1 MFRRFLTRG
10 KIQSSGFV
18 ERVGFVYIDAENS
31 IANPEDYMSS
41 IENHLGTKPKE
52 SVAYSKWSANSP
64 LAKKYRS
71 AGFRLIQAD
80 SGENNA
86 DIMMSLDAYEKIRDL
101 ADQGIEGNV
110 YICFH
115 GDKGFTHLLEK
126 LRAVKGWK
134 SIWVTSN
141 KKQNKMI
148 ANASSEVLLIS
159 SSKSTD
165 KKPTKTIVKAP
176 RKVRQ
181 APPSR
186 KNIKSNNLDFK
197 PIILQ
202 LIQNGATNSATLGKA
217 IIGYQGDNNWAETGK
232 EAFNLNFGL
241 SKTNS
246 YVNTIK
252 QFMSDSIDVGE
263 GPRYTFSIK
272 GKKQSIP
279 KTSIPITKANIPAQN
294 LDFKPVLL
302 QLIQNGATNSATLG
316 QAIIAYQEQNN
327 WAKTGKE
334 AFNLKFGLPNSNSY
348 VQTIKQF
355 MSASIDV
362 GSGLN
367 STFSIKNK
375 TQSIPKAKAKAKAK
389 VRTPVKV
396 SVKNLDFK
404 PIILQL
410 IQNGATNSA
419 TLGQAI
425 IGYQGDNNW
434 TETGKQAFNL
444 KFGLT
449 KTNSYV
455 NTIKQFMSDSIE
467 IEGNGP
473 KYTFSIK
480 DN

>member
-1 MFRRFLTRG
+1 MIRRFLNRG
-10 KIQSSGFV
+10 KIQDSDFV

-52 SVAYSKWSANSP
+52 AVAYSKWSANSP

-101 ADQGIEGNV
+101 ADQGVNGNV

-126 LRAVKGWK
+126 LRAVRGWN

-159 SSKSTD
+159 SSKSKNDT
-165 KKPTKTIVKAP
+165 PTKTNVKASS
-176 RKVRQ
+176 KVRQ
-181 APPSR
+181 APSTR
-186 KNIKSNNLDFK
+186 KSTKSGTLDFK
-197 PIILQ
+197 PVILQ

-217 IIGYQGDNNWAETGK
+217 IIAYQRDNNWAETGK
-232 EAFNLNFGL
+232 EAFNLKFGL

-252 QFMSDSIDVGE
+252 QFMSDSIDVGN
-263 GPRYTFSIK
+263 GPKYTFSNK
-272 GKKQSIP
+272 GKAQPIP
-279 KTSIPITKANIPAQN
+279 KASVPLTKANIPVQN

-316 QAIIAYQEQNN
+316 QAIIAYQEHNN

-334 AFNLKFGLPNSNSY
+334 AFNLKFGLSNSNSY

-375 TQSIPKAKAKAKAK
+375 KQSIPKVKAKVKAKA
-389 VRTPVKV
+389 

-410 IQNGATNSA
+410 IQDGATNSA

-425 IGYQGDNNW
+425 IGYQGNNDW
-434 TETGKQAFNL
+434 TITGKEAFNL
-444 KFGLT
+444 KFGLS
-449 KTNSYV
+449 KSNSYV

-467 IEGNGP
+467 IKGNGP

-480 DN
+480 DI

>member
-10 KIQSSGFV
+10 QNQSSGFV

-126 LRAVKGWK
+126 LRAVRGWK

-159 SSKSTD
+159 SSKDTD
-165 KKPTKTIVKAP
+165 EKPTKTIVKAP

-186 KNIKSNNLDFK
+186 KNTKATNLDFK
-197 PIILQ
+197 PTILQ

-217 IIGYQGDNNWAETGK
+217 IIAYQGDNNWTETGK
-232 EAFNLNFGL
+232 QAFNLKFRL
-241 SKTNS
+241 PKTNS

-263 GPRYTFSIK
+263 GPKYSFSIK
-272 GKKQSIP
+272 G
-279 KTSIPITKANIPAQN
+279 
-294 LDFKPVLL
+294 
-302 QLIQNGATNSATLG
+302 
-316 QAIIAYQEQNN
+316 
-327 WAKTGKE
+327 
-334 AFNLKFGLPNSNSY
+334 
-348 VQTIKQF
+348 
-355 MSASIDV
+355 
-362 GSGLN
+362 
-367 STFSIKNK
+367 K
-375 TQSIPKAKAKAKAK
+375 TQSIPK
-389 VRTPVKV
+389 VNV

-404 PIILQL
+404 PVILQL

-434 TETGKQAFNL
+434 AETGKEAFNL
-444 KFGLT
+444 KFGLP

-455 NTIKQFMSDSIE
+455 NTIKQFMSDSIDVGEGPKYSFSIKGKTQSIPKVNVSVKNLDFKPVILQLIQNGATNSATLGQAIIGYQGDNNWAETGKEAFNLKFGLPKTNSYVNTIKQFMSATIE

>member
-10 KIQSSGFV
+10 QNQSSGFV

-126 LRAVKGWK
+126 LRAVRGWK

-159 SSKSTD
+159 SSKDTD
-165 KKPTKTIVKAP
+165 EKPTKTIVKAP

-186 KNIKSNNLDFK
+186 KNTKATNLDFK
-197 PIILQ
+197 PTILQ

-217 IIGYQGDNNWAETGK
+217 IIAYQGDNNWTETGK
-232 EAFNLNFGL
+232 QAFNLKFRL
-241 SKTNS
+241 PKTNS

-263 GPRYTFSIK
+263 GPKYSFSIK
-272 GKKQSIP
+272 G
-279 KTSIPITKANIPAQN
+279 
-294 LDFKPVLL
+294 
-302 QLIQNGATNSATLG
+302 
-316 QAIIAYQEQNN
+316 
-327 WAKTGKE
+327 
-334 AFNLKFGLPNSNSY
+334 
-348 VQTIKQF
+348 
-355 MSASIDV
+355 
-362 GSGLN
+362 
-367 STFSIKNK
+367 K
-375 TQSIPKAKAKAKAK
+375 TQSIPK
-389 VRTPVKV
+389 VNV

-404 PIILQL
+404 PVILQL

-434 TETGKQAFNL
+434 AETGKEAFNL
-444 KFGLT
+444 KFGLP

-455 NTIKQFMSDSIE
+455 NTIKKFMSATIE